1 MVALRTL
8 ALLVAVAAA
17 PACALQA
24 RGDLAPKTEHMPMVL
39 RHGDEDPTAFV
50 NETMDSLVDAVVS
63 ANGTI
68 TALVPEAIGT
78 IKNMLAGLADL
89 QTAADTY
96 SMLPGADKDLSATV
110 AALIK
115 KCNSTA
121 LAFTAK
127 LAQAAAKASSNLNDY
142 IAKAWTIADK
152 IFTIFATIQEDI
164 ELAQNATEAA
174 AVAAREAEVKAAL
187 GALPRA
193 LTSVAKGASKVAKA
207 SSKKT
212 KKQLAAKASSKKFRM
227 HKKTNKHK
235 KADSNQT
242 NEAYAVA
249 TSKHVSFLLETRALR
264 AAPARLSS
272 LDRVVSAKGGK
283 QSPCAK
289 GETDLQIANKTV
301 SEFGDLISGLNGT
314 ATGLIEQSLG
324 AVSDGVAT
332 LNGTI
337 AAQTAGMDFLNSN
350 PVAQKALA
358 TLLEAL
364 STLPATLSTLAEQ
377 GLAEMNKLVDAALPS
392 LASGFQVIS
401 DLQADVD
408 EECEEGVRL

>member
-1 MVALRTL
+1 M
-8 ALLVAVAAA
+8 
-17 PACALQA
+17 
-24 RGDLAPKTEHMPMVL
+24 
-39 RHGDEDPTAFV
+39 
-50 NETMDSLVDAVVS
+50 ET
-63 ANGTI
+63 I
-68 TALVPEAIGT
+68 E
-78 IKNMLAGLADL
+78 NMLAGLADL

-96 SMLPGADKDLSATV
+96 AFLPGADKELSSAVT
-110 AALIK
+110 ALIE

-127 LAQAAAKASSNLNDY
+127 LAQAAAKASLKLNDY
-142 IAKAWTIADK
+142 IAKAGTIADK
-152 IFTIFATIQEDI
+152 IFTIFATMEEDI

-174 AVAAREAEVKAAL
+174 AAAASEAEAAAAP
-187 GALPRA
+187 GAS
-193 LTSVAKGASKVAKA
+193 TMVAKGASKVAKA

-212 KKQLAAKASSKKFRM
+212 K
-227 HKKTNKHK
+227 N
-235 KADSNQT
+235 
-242 NEAYAVA
+242 
-249 TSKHVSFLLETRALR
+249 SKHVSFLLETRALR

-324 AVSDGVAT
+324 TVSDGVAT

-350 PVAQKALA
+350 PVAQQALA
-358 TLLEAL
+358 A
-364 STLPATLSTLAEQ
+364 
-377 GLAEMNKLVDAALPS
+377 
-392 LASGFQVIS
+392 
-401 DLQADVD
+401 
-408 EECEEGVRL
+408 